1 MTSFNRMMTYRTLW
15 AAIKLLWNIWCQLD
29 FSLINYSDHMCFA
42 AIFSKYS
49 ASARRHATRNK
60 LIFFHMRQAKLPT
73 KKKVRPLG
81 FMSVSIWGH
90 RWRKALPWQKNNN
103 HRQTSFIIRK
113 NRQTLLTNCTKV
125 NYSQHVSSLALFI
138 VEYAF
143 CLFLTVSIDAGSKMI
158 GRYMHI
164 ASMFPYCH
172 DSWVVQSC
180 SGGR

>member
-1 MTSFNRMMTYRTLW
+1 MTSFNRTMADRTFR
-15 AAIKLLWNIWCQLD
+15 AVMKLLWNIWCQLD

-49 ASARRHATRNK
+49 ASARRYAEISWYFSTCDKPNCQ
-60 LIFFHMRQAKLPT
+60 L
-73 KKKVRPLG
+73 KKARPLA